1 MSKIATRIQSR
12 LTRKHIK
19 VTLGEIKDAL
29 CQIAVDA
36 DNPTNDEVD
45 SVTEYF
51 VNQFSKPVPQEQ
63 ETEPLETVS
72 DDNVSEEI
80 EQQAFAL
87 SEDNQIVVSDA
98 DKQALV
104 NTQSSALGFTLTEE
118 ETTAI
123 ADSIDDVFADYSSF
137 VVGVTAAIKGYIASK
152 FDEIESELDS
162 SGNDLREYLA
172 DRNSRLNQKLSNY
185 ADNVRSIKTDAQS
198 ARENLK
204 TSKETVLS
212 RFRRT

>member
-29 CQIAVDA
+29 CQIAIDA

-51 VNQFSKPVPQEQ
+51 VNQFSKPVAQEQ
-63 ETEPLETVS
+63 ETEPLEIVS

-87 SEDNQIVVSDA
+87 SEDNQLVVSDA

-104 NTQSSALGFTLTEE
+104 SAQSSVLGFNLTEE
-118 ETTAI
+118 ETTTI

-137 VVGVTAAIKGYIASK
+137 VVDVTAAIKGYIANK

-172 DRNSRLNQKLSNY
+172 SRNSRLNQKLSNY